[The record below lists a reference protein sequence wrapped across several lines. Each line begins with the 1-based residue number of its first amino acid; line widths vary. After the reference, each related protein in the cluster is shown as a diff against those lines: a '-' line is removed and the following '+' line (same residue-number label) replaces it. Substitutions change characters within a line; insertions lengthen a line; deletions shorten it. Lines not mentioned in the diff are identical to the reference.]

1 MSNFFFA
8 RDNTKIPFYIS
19 ALIVFLNIFISLS
32 LFNQVGFLIIP
43 IATSVSSWV
52 GVVIFLYILVRKKF
66 INFEKELVNNILK
79 ILISSIIM
87 SFALIFSLEEFS
99 SYLDYEYVYKSI
111 YLLIIIGFVGI
122 IYLLSCY
129 LLGLLKIKSY
139 KAN

>member
-139 KAN
+139 KTN